1 MLTNEYPYSECDNPA
16 QIYKKVTAGK
26 LPDAFYLLTDADAR
40 RFIGRCLVDAAH
52 RPSAEE
58 LLLDPFLSPPQ
69 NHDDHNTIAHATAPP
84 PPLPLACSN
93 SSEEQEEEEAPAAK
107 TTGMA
112 ITGKLNKEHDTIFLK
127 VQIGGGGNVRNIYF
141 PFDVAND
148 TAMEV
153 ATEMVKEL
161 DIADREPTEIAA
173 MIEQEIVRLVP
184 GYKQHEYSYAD
195 DDDDDDV
202 NGQPNPFYYLS
213 SSPTS
218 SQGSLC
224 GVGATSSEGFPG
236 PHGKVDWSRDYCY
249 YLPSSVSVSDDDDSS
264 TSSLSA
270 AVSAISLQQQHCSA
284 SSSRL
289 GPASASASE
298 DGGGHAGR
306 PRQREGEEERRR
318 RRMSRNRSMVDMRS
332 QLLHRT
338 LVEELN
344 KRLFFNT
351 VGAVHD
357 IGFRDPTTYGSSSSS
372 SSSQHRRRSSSKV
385 DHKHHYMF

>member
-1 MLTNEYPYSECDNPA
+1 
-16 QIYKKVTAGK
+16 
-26 LPDAFYLLTDADAR
+26 
-40 RFIGRCLVDAAH
+40 
-52 RPSAEE
+52 
-58 LLLDPFLSPPQ
+58 
-69 NHDDHNTIAHATAPP
+69 
-84 PPLPLACSN
+84 
-93 SSEEQEEEEAPAAK
+93 
-107 TTGMA
+107 
-112 ITGKLNKEHDTIFLK
+112 
-127 VQIGGGGNVRNIYF
+127 
-141 PFDVAND
+141 
-148 TAMEV
+148 MEV

-224 GVGATSSEGFPG
+224 GVGPTSSEGFPG
-236 PHGKVDWSRDYCY
+236 PHGKFDWSRDYCY
-249 YLPSSVSVSDDDDSS
+249 YPPSSVSVSDDDDSS

-270 AVSAISLQQQHCSA
+270 AVSASSLHQQHCSA